1 LHSRGGAVRDAGWG
15 ERLGD
20 AKRARRCL
28 SSCSWGLLQRRV
40 LRHLRPRLRTSR
52 YFGEATVGVVPLQ
65 WLGQLS
71 ALVSR
76 GDSIGESSTPPVRMV
91 ETALAASPKVSAMD
105 AEPSASGGSW
115 TRQVRDRRSHRQ
127 SPRLSPHWN
136 CCCHFER
143 RSAERLRQRNS
154 CRPWE
159 PS

>member
-1 LHSRGGAVRDAGWG
+1 LHSRGGAVRGAGWG

-28 SSCSWGLLQRRV
+28 SSCSRGLLQRRV
-40 LRHLRPRLRTSR
+40 LRHLRLRNSR

-65 WLGQLS
+65 LLGQLS

-91 ETALAASPKVSAMD
+91 ETALAASPKLSVMD
-105 AEPSASGGSW
+105 GAPSAAGRGW

-127 SPRLSPHWN
+127 SPRLSRHWN
-136 CCCHFER
+136 CCCRFER